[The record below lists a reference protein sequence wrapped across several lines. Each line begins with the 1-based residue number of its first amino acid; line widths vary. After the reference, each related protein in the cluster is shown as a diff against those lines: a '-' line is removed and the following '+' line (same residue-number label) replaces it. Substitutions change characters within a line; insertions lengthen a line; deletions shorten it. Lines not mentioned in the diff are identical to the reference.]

1 MVCGTRHM
9 ALVAAVLISIA
20 LGARVSA
27 AESSNMKIRMKVN
40 QTDVVIALADN
51 ATARGLVSL
60 LPLRVTL
67 DDYGDVEKIAYLK
80 AKLPTAGAPPGSAPS
95 AGDVSYYAPWG
106 NLAFLRKSFR
116 HSPGLIAL
124 GKIESGLE
132 AVNASGR
139 VEALMERLAE

>member
-1 MVCGTRHM
+1 M

-67 DDYGDVEKIAYLK
+67 EDYGDVEKIAYLK
-80 AKLPTAGAPPGSAPS
+80 AKLPTDGAPTASTPS

-106 NLAFLRKSFR
+106 NLAFFRKGFR
-116 HSPGLIAL
+116 HSTGLIPL
-124 GKIESGLE
+124 GRIESGLE
-132 AVNASGR
+132 ALNATGR
-139 VEALMERLAE
+139 VEVLLERLGG